1 MEVYNE
7 GGVGQRRIGILYC
20 IVVAHI
26 VRRSFTYIVPRDG
39 DNQAAIRRCVR
50 VRSYILSI
58 DDIRQGRGESKR
70 PNVRWMDTSL
80 IVFNLCR
87 RYIGDEILAAI
98 RWFGTNSFRRHHG
111 QGQQQRWR
119 GEWGLNVQYSGR
131 KSVEIGRAEVMVAQ
145 IVCFCNGQRIF

>member
-1 MEVYNE
+1 MEVYNK
-7 GGVGQRRIGILYC
+7 GCVGQRRIGILYC
-20 IVVAHI
+20 IVVAHM
-26 VRRSFTYIVPRDG
+26 VRRSFRYIVPRDR

-58 DDIRQGRGESKR
+58 DDIRQGRGERKR

-80 IVFNLCR
+80 ILFLICVG
-87 RYIGDEILAAI
+87 YIDDEILAAI

-131 KSVEIGRAEVMVAQ
+131 KSVEIGRAEVMVAFVIATDFQ
-145 IVCFCNGQRIF
+145 